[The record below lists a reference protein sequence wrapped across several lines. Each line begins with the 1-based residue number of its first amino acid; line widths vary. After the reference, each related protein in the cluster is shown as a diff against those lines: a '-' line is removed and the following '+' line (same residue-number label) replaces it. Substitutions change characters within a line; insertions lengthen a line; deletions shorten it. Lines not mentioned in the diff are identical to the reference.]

1 MYYSAYK
8 YITKPDTE
16 VFHGDGHPDLFEI
29 GSSRTKKST
38 KAYSQLKKEHML
50 RLNNNNLAASGLNST
65 KNQND

>member
-29 GSSRTKKST
+29 GSSRTKK
-38 KAYSQLKKEHML
+38 
-50 RLNNNNLAASGLNST
+50 
-65 KNQND
+65 